1 MIYYDMIRS
10 ERDGGGGCEVELR
23 REYDQLMYLSRLI
36 QSLYYYR
43 PPSLCYSTIY
53 LSEGRSEKLHRPT
66 DRQIDSQRMSEA
78 KEV

>member
-1 MIYYDMIRS
+1 MK
-10 ERDGGGGCEVELR
+10 GGEWEVELR

-53 LSEGRSEKLHRPT
+53 LSERRSEMLRRPT
-66 DRQIDSQRMSEA
+66 DRQTDSQRISEA